1 MKRAHVQQWHMC
13 AFQFQT
19 GAIRSSE
26 ATLRRLRKNIGFNSK
41 LVRLEDTDIV
51 TVPFIEIFL
60 FQFQTGAIRSLSD
73 YLNEQI
79 GEFQF
84 QTGAIRS
91 SRLQVEGFSN
101 PVFQFQTGSI
111 RRTLLRWKHI
121 AIRLFQFQTGAI
133 RSEVD
138 THGYHISYVGF
149 NSKLVRLEVY
159 AISSFHEQITFQFQ
173 TGAIRRS

>member
-1 MKRAHVQQWHMC
+1 M
-13 AFQFQT
+13 
-19 GAIRSSE
+19 
-26 ATLRRLRKNIGFNSK
+26 
-41 LVRLEDTDIV
+41 RLEDTDIV

-101 PVFQFQTGSI
+101 PVFQFQTG
-111 RRTLLRWKHI
+111 
-121 AIRLFQFQTGAI
+121 AIRKQLLQ
-133 RSEVD
+133 
-138 THGYHISYVGF
+138 
-149 NSKLVRLEVY
+149 
-159 AISSFHEQITFQFQ
+159 
-173 TGAIRRS
+173 